1 MTSGTPTDG
10 PDNIFDSALHGPGK
24 SFSHKF
30 DEIRFY
36 PYFCLVH
43 PWMDGAVIVID
54 AYFLLPNAGK
64 NAEDGATTFDVEY
77 DFNWVLSSAMVDEKQ
92 KSITFQVIA
101 DTQSNDHAILLVS
114 IFSV

>member
-77 DFNWVLSSAMVDEKQ
+77 DFN
-92 KSITFQVIA
+92 
-101 DTQSNDHAILLVS
+101 
-114 IFSV
+114 